1 MGVKR
6 RGSALLAARV
16 HTPSKG
22 GRETGTHPLEA
33 LLDEVEEL
41 RGEEEEEED
50 GDPDERASTARE
62 DFGEA
67 RARRDVCIPW

>member
-6 RGSALLAARV
+6 RGSALLDARA
-16 HTPSKG
+16 HTPNKG
-22 GRETGTHPLEA
+22 GGETGTHPLEA

-41 RGEEEEEED
+41 RGEEEEED

-62 DFGEA
+62 DLGEA
-67 RARRDVCIPW
+67 RARRDVCIP